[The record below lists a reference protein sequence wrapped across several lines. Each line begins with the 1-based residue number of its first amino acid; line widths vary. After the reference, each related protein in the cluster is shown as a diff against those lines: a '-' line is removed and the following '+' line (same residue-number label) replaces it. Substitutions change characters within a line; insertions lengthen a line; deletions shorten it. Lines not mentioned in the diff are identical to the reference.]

1 MAGRYGVL
9 PVDDRFQIRLLGRGD
24 LYITRYI
31 ARDHHQSGFLPE
43 PSSQATN

>member
-24 LYITRYI
+24 LYIT
-31 ARDHHQSGFLPE
+31 LP
-43 PSSQATN
+43 AT